1 MICPHCKE
9 VIVKKPRNKKN
20 KKDKPFLK
28 VVNEPTILSF
38 N

>member
-9 VIVKKPRNKKN
+9 VIVKKPRKKKD
-20 KKDKPFLK
+20 KKDKPVLK
-28 VVNEPTILSF
+28 VMNEPVILSF

>member
-9 VIVKKPRNKKN
+9 VIVKKPRTKKI
-20 KKDKPFLK
+20 KKYKQVLK
-28 VVNEPTILSF
+28 VIEEPVILSF